1 MTQKEIVDVMKQSGQ
16 KKMNITTKSP
26 AETKHNVAI
35 PRRKS
40 LCSCISTL
48 IFEIYV
54 DQERNALQ
62 LTRNELEHCRMN
74 STKWYLLEAN
84 GD

>member
-1 MTQKEIVDVMKQSGQ
+1 MQAVTPPPCKVMTQKEIVDVMKQSGQ

-26 AETKHNVAI
+26 TETKPNVAI

-40 LCSCISTL
+40 LCSCIFTFL

-54 DQERNALQ
+54 DQERNALPS
-62 LTRNELEHCRMN
+62 TRNEL
-74 STKWYLLEAN
+74 
-84 GD
+84 